1 MKLIIPTTVCVLPVP
16 GGPDNR
22 RRRGLRNGC
31 LVIATALLIA
41 TDCEWLKD
49 TPYYNKI
56 IIIVIVRKSEREREG
71 ERDEVFTDLSIAVVF
86 VI

>member
-56 IIIVIVRKSEREREG
+56 IIVIIIREKNERGRGG
-71 ERDEVFTDLSIAVVF
+71 EMKYLLT
-86 VI
+86 